1 MSVSLLY
8 HFFCLLYCNLST
20 LRLML
25 FPIYLALGFE
35 CNYFNMCVYLF
46 DVCVYVGYAFQRL
59 TACII
64 IYQNYTAYFWKVNGL
79 LITLS
84 VCPVLKHYTT
94 CVHIPVHL
102 NCQTNLLN
110 LLQKMQLRDKA
121 DSNHHIHNTA
131 WEALLY

>member
-1 MSVSLLY
+1 
-8 HFFCLLYCNLST
+8 
-20 LRLML
+20 ML

-84 VCPVLKHYTT
+84 VCPVLKQYTT
-94 CVHIPVHL
+94 CVHIPVQL

-110 LLQKMQLRDKA
+110 LLQKIQLRDKA

-131 WEALLY
+131 